1 MWRLSFLSSVAEAEY
16 LASQLEDFCLAVSW
30 FEKDAQAQVW
40 QVEATFEEQPDEKNI
55 KSLLGALSYELAPLP
70 SKDWL
75 SENRKSFPAIDIGPF
90 YIYGSHHQEKL
101 PEGKIA
107 FRIDAATAF
116 GTGQHATTQG
126 CLLALHDLKQAG
138 IKVQNYLDLGCG
150 TAVLAMAMARLF
162 QVRGIASDND
172 PEAVDRANLNVAE
185 NHLERFVEVIL
196 SEGVSH
202 ERLEAQA
209 PYSLIAANILVDPL
223 IALSPEM
230 ARFMAEEGKVILSGL
245 LQTQQHATLKA
256 YEKVGFSLQKT
267 YPMAEWVTLVLKKNG
282 KSIL

>member
-162 QVRGIASDND
+162 QIRGIASDND

-196 SEGVSH
+196 SEGFSH

-209 PYSLIAANILVDPL
+209 PYSLIAANILADPL

-245 LQTQQHATLKA
+245 LQTQQQGTLKA

>member
-126 CLLALHDLKQAG
+126 GLLALHDLKQAG

-162 QVRGIASDND
+162 QIRGIASDND

-196 SEGVSH
+196 SEGFSH

-209 PYSLIAANILVDPL
+209 PYSLIAANILADPL

-245 LQTQQHATLKA
+245 LQTQQQGTLKA

>member
-172 PEAVDRANLNVAE
+172 PEAVDRAYLNVAE

-196 SEGVSH
+196 SEGFSH

>member
-1 MWRLSFLSSVAEAEY
+1 MWRLSFLCSVAEAEY

-30 FEKDAQAQVW
+30 FEKDAQAQGW

-196 SEGVSH
+196 SEGFSH

-209 PYSLIAANILVDPL
+209 PYSLIAANILADPL

-245 LQTQQHATLKA
+245 LQTQQQGTLKA

>member
-40 QVEATFEEQPDEKNI
+40 QVEATFEEQPVEKNI

-162 QVRGIASDND
+162 QIRGIASDND

-196 SEGVSH
+196 SEGFSH

-209 PYSLIAANILVDPL
+209 PYSLIAANILADPL

-245 LQTQQHATLKA
+245 LQTQQQGTLKA

>member
-196 SEGVSH
+196 SEGFSH

>member
-16 LASQLEDFCLAVSW
+16 LASQLEDFCLTVSW

-196 SEGVSH
+196 SEGFSH

-209 PYSLIAANILVDPL
+209 PYSLIAANILADPL

-245 LQTQQHATLKA
+245 LQTQQQGTLKA

>member
-1 MWRLSFLSSVAEAEY
+1 VAEAEY

-172 PEAVDRANLNVAE
+172 PEAVDLANLNVA
-185 NHLERFVEVIL
+185 
-196 SEGVSH
+196 
-202 ERLEAQA
+202 
-209 PYSLIAANILVDPL
+209 
-223 IALSPEM
+223 
-230 ARFMAEEGKVILSGL
+230 
-245 LQTQQHATLKA
+245 
-256 YEKVGFSLQKT
+256 
-267 YPMAEWVTLVLKKNG
+267 
-282 KSIL
+282 

>member
-75 SENRKSFPAIDIGPF
+75 FENRKSFPAIDIGPF

-101 PEGKIA
+101 PEEKIT

-196 SEGVSH
+196 SEGFSH

>member
-1 MWRLSFLSSVAEAEY
+1 MWRLSFLYSVAEAEY

-162 QVRGIASDND
+162 QIRGIASDND

-196 SEGVSH
+196 SEGFSH

-209 PYSLIAANILVDPL
+209 PYSLIAANILADPL

-245 LQTQQHATLKA
+245 LQTQQQGTLKA

>member
-1 MWRLSFLSSVAEAEY
+1 
-16 LASQLEDFCLAVSW
+16 
-30 FEKDAQAQVW
+30 
-40 QVEATFEEQPDEKNI
+40 
-55 KSLLGALSYELAPLP
+55 
-70 SKDWL
+70 
-75 SENRKSFPAIDIGPF
+75 
-90 YIYGSHHQEKL
+90 
-101 PEGKIA
+101 
-107 FRIDAATAF
+107 
-116 GTGQHATTQG
+116 
-126 CLLALHDLKQAG
+126 
-138 IKVQNYLDLGCG
+138 
-150 TAVLAMAMARLF
+150 
-162 QVRGIASDND
+162 
-172 PEAVDRANLNVAE
+172 
-185 NHLERFVEVIL
+185 LERFVEVIL
-196 SEGVSH
+196 SEGFSH

>member
-30 FEKDAQAQVW
+30 FEKDAQAQGW

-196 SEGVSH
+196 SEGFSH

-209 PYSLIAANILVDPL
+209 PYSLIAANILADPL

-245 LQTQQHATLKA
+245 LQTQQQGTLKA